1 MADLRPEGMRQPEL
15 APAVSSDDAVLL
27 HLREAQAAYTAARVR
42 TQIQETGLRDTREQL
57 ECVQAAYSDLTHQ
70 LEETRQRADRKQ
82 EELHQLHAREKE
94 HLHRRLTEE
103 KARVEQQ
110 KAQVEQE
117 KAQVEQQRARVE
129 QQVAQESQKRAAQE
143 QDSAR
148 QRERAD
154 RLAGIIKELHQELF
168 SGNIYTLILRA
179 CLSITGATRG
189 IHVAVRQGED
199 RLRVRAAIG
208 FDGSGGEPL
217 SPSIAALC
225 RQVLDDGEPLL
236 LNGGANDPSPRPLAV
251 AGDGDIRN
259 AVVAPVVLR
268 KNFNGVMFVANKD
281 GDFDHDDADAIIS
294 VGSHAAV
301 AVENARL
308 RRELQRAYLG
318 TVSALADAMEAKDA
332 YTQGH
337 CDQVAHL
344 ARLTSERLR
353 LSDDDRAVVAYAA
366 LLHDIGKIGVSD
378 GILNKPGALL
388 PEERALMHSHVRVGR
403 DLIRHVPVL
412 EPVADAVLHHH
423 EWYDGTG
430 YPDGLAD
437 EAIPIAARVVG
448 AVDAY
453 CAMISVRSYKEAYSE
468 ERARAELSH
477 CAGTQFDPHVVEA
490 LLAVLASPE
499 AYHRDDEEDEDDVLL
514 LPGFNRL
521 EEYRQANG

>member
-1 MADLRPEGMRQPEL
+1 MADLRPEGTHEPGPVL
-15 APAVSSDDAVLL
+15 AAGVEDAVLL
-27 HLREAQAAYTAARVR
+27 HLREVQTAYAAARVR
-42 TQIQETGLRDTREQL
+42 AQIQEAGLRDTREQL
-57 ECVQAAYSDLTHQ
+57 ERIQAAHSDLTRE
-70 LEETRQRADRKQ
+70 LDETRQQADREKD
-82 EELHQLHAREKE
+82 ELDQLHAREKE
-94 HLHRRLTEE
+94 NLHRRLTEE
-103 KARVEQQ
+103 KAQVEQQ
-110 KAQVEQE
+110 KAQVEQ
-117 KAQVEQQRARVE
+117 
-129 QQVAQESQKRAAQE
+129 QVAQETQRRAAQE
-143 QDSAR
+143 QNTSR

-154 RLAGIIKELHQELF
+154 RLERIIKELHQELF
-168 SGNIYTLILRA
+168 SGNIYALILRA
-179 CLSITGATRG
+179 CLTITGATRG

-217 SPSIAALC
+217 SPSMAALC

-236 LNGGANDPSPRPLAV
+236 LNGGGDDRSLLPSPV
-251 AGDGDIRN
+251 VGDGDIRN
-259 AVVAPVVLR
+259 AVVVPVVLR
-268 KNFNGVMFVANKD
+268 QNFNGVILVANKD
-281 GDFDHDDADAIIS
+281 GDFDRDDADAIIS

-353 LSDDDRAVVAYAA
+353 LADDDRAVVAYGA
-366 LLHDIGKIGVSD
+366 LLHDIGKIGISD

-430 YPDGLAD
+430 YPDGLAG
-437 EAIPIAARVVG
+437 EAIPIAARVIG

-468 ERARAELSH
+468 ERARDELSH
-477 CAGTQFDPHVVEA
+477 CAGAQFDPRVVEA

-499 AYHRDDEEDEDDVLL
+499 ASHHDEDEDEDNMLT
-514 LPGFNRL
+514 LPGFGRL
-521 EEYRQANG
+521 DEYRQANG